1 MRIDKFLCECGVG
14 TRSEVKKNIK
24 NKLVTCN
31 GEVITKADVKIDEAS
46 DRICYKGTPLQ
57 YEKFSY
63 YLLHKPAGCVTAKTD
78 ATHGT
83 VMDFLPEDIH
93 KDCAPV
99 GRLDLDTE
107 GLLLIT
113 NDGEL
118 THHLLSPSHHIPKTY
133 YLVVDEEIPQAAVEA
148 FKQGI
153 DIGDEKPTLPAT
165 LEIIEEANNESTIL
179 PRHSAYLTISE
190 GRFHQVKRMMHSLG
204 CEVTYLKRI
213 SMGPLTLGDLK
224 RNEYRKLTVEE
235 ISLLKS

>member
-14 TRSEVKKNIK
+14 TRSEVKKVLK
-24 NKLVTCN
+24 NKQVTCN
-31 GEVITKADVKIDEAS
+31 GNVIAKADTKIDEYS
-46 DRICYKGTPLQ
+46 DCICYQGRQLQ

-63 YLLHKPAGCVTAKTD
+63 YLLHKPAGCVTAKSD
-78 ATHGT
+78 ATHAT
-83 VMDFLPEDIH
+83 VMDYLPEDIH

-118 THHLLSPSHHIPKTY
+118 AHHLLSPTHHIPKTY
-133 YLVVDEEIPQAAVEA
+133 YLVVDHEIPENAIGLFQ
-148 FKQGI
+148 QGI

-165 LEIIEEANNESTIL
+165 LEIIEKSEEEPTIL

-190 GRFHQVKRMMHSLG
+190 GRFHQVKRMMHSVG

-213 SMGPLTLGDLK
+213 SMGQITLGDLK
-224 RNEYRKLTVEE
+224 RNEYRKLTAEE
-235 ISLLKS
+235 IALLKS